1 MCTIEKMLVKGI
13 RSFSP
18 DNNNV
23 IEFYK
28 PLTLIV
34 GSNGAGKTTVIE
46 CLRQACTGEMPP
58 NIGGNGRNWVM
69 DPKVAGESE
78 VKAQIKLR
86 LRTSTQMPFVV
97 VRSFQNVQKKATL
110 QFKTLDATLQTYNK
124 DTHAKEAVT
133 YRCADIN
140 AMVPSL
146 MGVSK
151 AVLDN
156 VIFVHQEE
164 SNWPLA
170 DGATIKKKF
179 DEIFAATKYTK
190 ALETLRKLRLEKTQE
205 VKEMRLKLDTLK
217 SHKDMAASF
226 SADIAAGSAKAERLH
241 ADIQQLQAA
250 IDGHAVEVAAMD
262 AKLDQIA
269 DVVDEL
275 SRLRAQ
281 LEVLSAAASE
291 KLSRLDGGDFE
302 ESDAELDAFLQEL
315 KQTDAEGASR
325 RESRVNELRVKQMD
339 AASYEDRLQ
348 QAQQQLSRL
357 QTAAEA
363 HSSNVADRDAFVT
376 ATAAKLGIRLPGAA
390 AAAAAAGSEAGVVLP
405 LAALDAFLGELRR
418 RQAALQ
424 GEVAAMREAHR
435 AQEADVA
442 GRIDAAN
449 AELAR
454 AQQRGAL
461 KTADLRQLQ
470 ARRDNLQQQVVAMSA
485 VPYQAQ
491 ELKLQEEDLCRR
503 LEARKGE
510 EARQDFEAQLAQQKA
525 ALERLA
531 ADMTALRGERD
542 RVIMA
547 GDAAGRARLA
557 SNALQAARDRLE
569 GLLQGSAARQL
580 IELAGNPQPLPHGA
594 ELKRLAD
601 AALRAREAEVKRK
614 STQLRDMEA
623 ELARRSGELASK
635 RRQRVAAEARCQ
647 ELRHELRRA
656 VGSISMALDQPVLDA
671 LHGDDVETAYELAV
685 QQLER
690 VRNAAFRRMEK
701 SSAFN
706 NLLGMV
712 LEDGQRECRCLVCNR
727 AFANDEELA
736 EMVSYVEEQR
746 QELPARRTMYEQEIA
761 ELDRQLNGLNAHLAD
776 LAGLREL
783 QGSMEATK
791 AAEQQAQAQHDSQ
804 AEQVESLHEEA
815 NLLDVELTSL
825 RRAAAEVDDL
835 KQQADAAAER
845 AAQASGAQQL
855 RQVEELD
862 AELAELERQQRAADA
877 AREDLNRRQGRIKD
891 ERMRLSEQ
899 LAAAREEL
907 RKAEQANR
915 ARLETQSQLKAADE
929 QMGVLRSD
937 IEAAKARVGPAQQA
951 RDGLLAQRDSMR
963 ATQLAAE
970 GAKQAE
976 LKELSAAEEAFA
988 AKQRLVEGYG
998 AEQKEAQ
1005 MAQLTQQL
1013 AELKGKRD
1021 ACNREIVS
1029 LQQELDQSAAKV
1041 AENQNLVKTIEAV
1054 IDYRATKRQAEQL
1067 QQQIGTLTQQIGQV
1081 GDRNELQAGRAAA
1094 EEAAKEAQRQRD
1106 TKQGSLGVVLE
1117 QEPQRQRD
1125 TKQGSLG
1132 VVLEQVKASKR
1143 SLADPKYA
1151 QIHARY
1157 RKQLIE
1163 LKTTEMAAADL
1174 DKYHKALERALLAF
1188 HTGKMADINKI
1199 VKEMWQKT
1207 YRGQDIDYIQI
1218 KADAEGTARS
1228 YNYRVVMVNGG
1239 VELDMRGRCSA
1250 GQKVLACLIIRLA
1263 LAETFCHN
1271 CGILALDEPTTNLDA
1286 ENSASLADSLRALM
1300 ASRSGQDNFQL
1311 LVITHDE
1318 HFAHLIGTRT
1328 HAEWLW
1334 RITKDDNQ
1342 RSHIAQEEILE

>member
-1 MCTIEKMLVKGI
+1 
-13 RSFSP
+13 
-18 DNNNV
+18 
-23 IEFYK
+23 
-28 PLTLIV
+28 
-34 GSNGAGKTTVIE
+34 
-46 CLRQACTGEMPP
+46 
-58 NIGGNGRNWVM
+58 
-69 DPKVAGESE
+69 
-78 VKAQIKLR
+78 
-86 LRTSTQMPFVV
+86 
-97 VRSFQNVQKKATL
+97 
-110 QFKTLDATLQTYNK
+110 
-124 DTHAKEAVT
+124 
-133 YRCADIN
+133 
-140 AMVPSL
+140 
-146 MGVSK
+146 
-151 AVLDN
+151 
-156 VIFVHQEE
+156 
-164 SNWPLA
+164 
-170 DGATIKKKF
+170 
-179 DEIFAATKYTK
+179 
-190 ALETLRKLRLEKTQE
+190 
-205 VKEMRLKLDTLK
+205 
-217 SHKDMAASF
+217 
-226 SADIAAGSAKAERLH
+226 
-241 ADIQQLQAA
+241 
-250 IDGHAVEVAAMD
+250 
-262 AKLDQIA
+262 
-269 DVVDEL
+269 
-275 SRLRAQ
+275 
-281 LEVLSAAASE
+281 
-291 KLSRLDGGDFE
+291 
-302 ESDAELDAFLQEL
+302 
-315 KQTDAEGASR
+315 
-325 RESRVNELRVKQMD
+325 
-339 AASYEDRLQ
+339 
-348 QAQQQLSRL
+348 
-357 QTAAEA
+357 
-363 HSSNVADRDAFVT
+363 
-376 ATAAKLGIRLPGAA
+376 
-390 AAAAAAGSEAGVVLP
+390 
-405 LAALDAFLGELRR
+405 
-418 RQAALQ
+418 
-424 GEVAAMREAHR
+424 MREAHR

>member
-1 MCTIEKMLVKGI
+1 MLVKGI

-357 QTAAEA
+357 QAAAEA
-363 HSSNVADRDAFVT
+363 HSSNVADRDAFLT
-376 ATAAKLGIRLPGAA
+376 ATAAKLGIRLPGA

-424 GEVAAMREAHR
+424 GEVVAMREAHR

-454 AQQRGAL
+454 AQQQGAL

-485 VPYQAQ
+485 VPYQAE

-542 RVIMA
+542 RFIMA

-825 RRAAAEVDDL
+825 RRAVTDAGWSIAKQAAEVDDL

-951 RDGLLAQRDSMR
+951 RDGLLAQRDAMR

-976 LKELSAAEEAFA
+976 LKELSAAEEAYA

-1013 AELKGKRD
+1013 AELKDKRD

-1094 EEAAKEAQRQRD
+1094 EEAAKEA
-1106 TKQGSLGVVLE
+1106 
-1117 QEPQRQRD
+1117 QRQRD

-1250 GQKVLACLIIRLA
+1250 GQKVLACLSCGCQPTESHNLVDAHVCRVVMVNGGVELDMRGRCSAGQKVLACLIIRLA

-1286 ENSASLADSLRALM
+1286 
-1300 ASRSGQDNFQL
+1300 GK
-1311 LVITHDE
+1311 
-1318 HFAHLIGTRT
+1318 G
-1328 HAEWLW
+1328 W
-1334 RITKDDNQ
+1334 RCG
-1342 RSHIAQEEILE
+1342 ACMLGY